1 MNIDDLY
8 KNYWKLIEYR
18 KEYSPTKK
26 VLKAWELKIN
36 TPKSETL
43 NIILQYISL
52 KENYRILD
60 IGAGNKNL
68 ETILKRYGYLGD
80 YYSMDV
86 NLQPNLDRLV

>member
-1 MNIDDLY
+1 MTCIKIIGSLLNIE
-8 KNYWKLIEYR
+8 KNT
-18 KEYSPTKK
+18 PQQKK

>member
-1 MNIDDLY
+1 MTCIKIIGSLLNIE
-8 KNYWKLIEYR
+8 KNT
-18 KEYSPTKK
+18 PQQKK

-68 ETILKRYGYLGD
+68 ETILKRYGYL
-80 YYSMDV
+80 V
-86 NLQPNLDRLV
+86 KP